1 MASASSSFVGTES
14 PLSEGGVWAGPTAYW
29 QVMRKATGAGADTA
43 TLGND
48 CARRYTGV
56 TFSAD
61 HYSEITLTSVPTG
74 GQLYFH
80 YVMVRMNATAACYL
94 VTTAA
99 DVSSTTIQLYRIDNA
114 GTYTQIGANI
124 TLGSAMAA
132 NDVMRL
138 EVAGTT
144 LTVKYN
150 GSTVRTAT
158 DSTLATG
165 QPAIGGWAQNSGS
178 NVLFIAS
185 WAAADITA
193 SAASLPP
200 MRSRTPNYLFSL

>member
-1 MASASSSFVGTES
+1 MASASSSFTGTEN
-14 PLSEGGVWAGPTAYW
+14 PLSEGGVWTTLSAWWSTT
-29 QVMRKATGAGADTA
+29 RKATGLACAVLA
-43 TLGND
+43 ND

-56 TFSAD
+56 TFSNDQA
-61 HYSEITLTSVPTG
+61 SQVTLQAVPSG

-99 DVSSTTIQLYRIDNA
+99 DIGANIIQLYKLDNA

-124 TLGSAMAA
+124 TLGANMAA

-138 EVAGTT
+138 EALGTG

-150 GSTVRTAT
+150 GATVRTAT
-158 DSTLATG
+158 DATLASG
-165 QPAIGGWAQNSGS
+165 QPGCGGWVQNAGS
-178 NVLFIAS
+178 DIVIIKDWSATDIVAAVAGVLFPPRQPS
-185 WAAADITA
+185 YLH
-193 SAASLPP
+193 SL
-200 MRSRTPNYLFSL
+200 